1 MGCGCKN
8 KGNQTPAPATQTTAQ
23 QTAQPTAVT
32 EESVKSSI
40 KKTIEKYYNVNK
52 TSSTNGWIKG

>member
-23 QTAQPTAVT
+23 QTEQTNVT
-32 EESVKSSI
+32 QESVKSSI
-40 KKTIEKYYNVNK
+40 KKTIE
-52 TSSTNGWIKG
+52 

>member
-8 KGNQTPAPATQTTAQ
+8 NANQAQPSVQQAQAQ
-23 QTAQPTAVT
+23 QQVT
-32 EESVKSSI
+32 TESVKSAI

-52 TSSTNGWIKG
+52 TSN

>member
-8 KGNQTPAPATQTTAQ
+8 KGNQTSAPATQTAAP
-23 QTAQPTAVT
+23 QTAQTSAVT
-32 EESVKSSI
+32 QESVKNSI

>member
-8 KGNQTPAPATQTTAQ
+8 KGNQNPAPATEAATQQAAQ
-23 QTAQPTAVT
+23 ANAVT
-32 EESVKSSI
+32 QESVKSSI

-52 TSSTNGWIKG
+52 TPSTNGWVKG

>member
-8 KGNQTPAPATQTTAQ
+8 NANEAQPSVQQVQAQQQQTT
-23 QTAQPTAVT
+23 
-32 EESVKSSI
+32 ESVKSAI

-52 TSSTNGWIKG
+52 TSN

>member
-8 KGNQTPAPATQTTAQ
+8 KGNQTPAPATQ
-23 QTAQPTAVT
+23 AVT
-32 EESVKSSI
+32 TQSAQENTITQESVKNSI

>member
-8 KGNQTPAPATQTTAQ
+8 KSNESQQPTVQQVQAAQAQRQQTT
-23 QTAQPTAVT
+23 
-32 EESVKSSI
+32 EGVKSAI

-52 TSSTNGWIKG
+52 TNK

>member
-8 KGNQTPAPATQTTAQ
+8 KGNQSQEPTVQQVQAAQQAKQQTT
-23 QTAQPTAVT
+23 
-32 EESVKSSI
+32 ESVKSAI

-52 TSSTNGWIKG
+52 TSN

>member
-8 KGNQTPAPATQTTAQ
+8 KSNTTDQQQINAQASIQQATAT
-23 QTAQPTAVT
+23 
-32 EESVKSSI
+32 ESVKTAI

-52 TSSTNGWIKG
+52 TNQ